1 MYTEI
6 EYEQRGHVG
15 IITIDRPEARNAL
28 TFTTYAELADAVDT
42 TTARCLVITGR
53 DPAFCS
59 GDDVKQ
65 VMVAASSDP
74 MMLNALSWSV
84 LESGKAKGP
93 VLEMAMD
100 AAKKANE
107 LSGGKDGSILD
118 TLARAYWESGD
129 AKKAISLQEQ
139 AIAVAPEGR
148 MKESMKTTLEQYR
161 NGKLSG

>member
-65 VMVAASSDP
+65 VMVAASADLQRADREPRLTPAAGSLLRTDVP
-74 MMLNALSWSV
+74 VIAAVNGAAVGWGMELAL
-84 LESGKAKGP
+84 
-93 VLEMAMD
+93 MAD
-100 AAKKANE
+100 IRIASE
-107 LSGGKDGSILD
+107 
-118 TLARAYWESGD
+118 RA
-129 AKKAISLQEQ
+129 
-139 AIAVAPEGR
+139 VR
-148 MKESMKTTLEQYR
+148 
-161 NGKLSG
+161 